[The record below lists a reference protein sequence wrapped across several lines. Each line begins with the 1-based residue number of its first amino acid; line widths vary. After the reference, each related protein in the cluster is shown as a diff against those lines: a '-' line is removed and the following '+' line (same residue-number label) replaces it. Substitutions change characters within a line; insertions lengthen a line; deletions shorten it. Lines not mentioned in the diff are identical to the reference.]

1 MAVSACSVD
10 RETFAEPGVTALQ
23 RGCEQLHRPGE
34 RGNGRLGGVM
44 TARGPGMGLEET
56 TKGTMMSVSDAET
69 SVYGAA
75 APKTPA
81 RRKTRVQH
89 LQQMKQAGEKWSM
102 LTAYDYST
110 ARLFEE
116 AEIPVLLV
124 GDSAANVVYG
134 YDTTVAITVDELIP
148 LVRGVV
154 RGAPHALVVAD
165 LPFGSYESSP
175 EQALATA
182 VRFMK
187 EGGAHAVKLEG
198 GERVADTIHKLT
210 AAGIPV
216 MAHIG
221 FTPQSVNTLGGFR
234 VQGRGD
240 GAEQLVA
247 DAIAVQEA
255 GAFSVVMEM
264 VPAELAGQVTRKLTI
279 PTVGIGAGVECD
291 AQVLVWQDMVGYT
304 GGKTAKFVKQF
315 ADVGG
320 QLRTAAATYADEVR
334 RGVFPG
340 PEHSY

>member
-1 MAVSACSVD
+1 
-10 RETFAEPGVTALQ
+10 
-23 RGCEQLHRPGE
+23 
-34 RGNGRLGGVM
+34 
-44 TARGPGMGLEET
+44 
-56 TKGTMMSVSDAET
+56 MMSVSDSET
-69 SVYGAA
+69 PAYGAA
-75 APKTPA
+75 AAEAKP
-81 RRKTRVQH
+81 RRKTRVHH
-89 LQQMKQAGEKWSM
+89 LQQMKATGERWSM

-116 AEIPVLLV
+116 AGIPVLLV

-134 YDTTVAITVDELIP
+134 YDTTVPITVDELIP

-165 LPFGSYESSP
+165 LPFGTYESSP
-175 EQALATA
+175 QQALATA
-182 VRFMK
+182 TRFLK
-187 EGGAHAVKLEG
+187 EGQAHAVKLEG
-198 GERVADTIHKLT
+198 GERVAEQIALIT

-240 GAEQLVA
+240 GAEQLIA

-279 PTVGIGAGVECD
+279 PTIGIGAGVDCD
-291 AQVLVWQDMVGYT
+291 AQVLVWQDMAGYT
-304 GGKTAKFVKQF
+304 SGKTAKFVKRF
-315 ADVGG
+315 ANTGDD
-320 QLRTAAATYADEVR
+320 LRAAAAAYADEVR
-334 RGVFPG
+334 KGTFPG
-340 PEHSY
+340 PEHSF

>member
-1 MAVSACSVD
+1 MMPESSAMPDS
-10 RETFAEPGVTALQ
+10 T
-23 RGCEQLHRPGE
+23 
-34 RGNGRLGGVM
+34 
-44 TARGPGMGLEET
+44 
-56 TKGTMMSVSDAET
+56 AET
-69 SVYGAA
+69 PAYGAA
-75 APKTPA
+75 KSPGAADSAKPA
-81 RRKTRVQH
+81 RRPTRVQH
-89 LQQMKQAGEKWSM
+89 LQQMKATGERWAM

-116 AEIPVLLV
+116 AGIPVLLI

-134 YDTTVAITVDELIP
+134 YDTTVPVTTDELIP

-182 VRFMK
+182 TRFMK

-198 GERVADTIHKLT
+198 GERVADQIALLT

-234 VQGRGD
+234 VQGRGA
-240 GAEQLVA
+240 GAEGLLT
-247 DAIAVQEA
+247 DAIAVQAA

-264 VPAELAGQVTRKLTI
+264 VPAEVAGQVTRKLTI
-279 PTVGIGAGVECD
+279 PTIGIGAGADCD
-291 AQVLVWQDMVGYT
+291 AQVLVWQDMAGYT
-304 GGKTAKFVKQF
+304 SGKTAKFVKRF
-315 ADVGG
+315 AAVGDE
-320 QLRTAAATYADEVR
+320 LRTAAAAYADEVR
-334 RGVFPG
+334 SGTFPG
-340 PEHSY
+340 PEHSF